1 MKILCL
7 GNNYSHTDELTSA
20 LGLNHGLITD
30 TSIELQDGY
39 YHTSVLDLSLSEILD
54 LAERFDSVVVLDQPI
69 ELWNH
74 PNEFHTT
81 YNIASQI
88 GNKVSWQNAVRK
100 NQLQYWKNLV
110 TDNKSFCIFPF
121 IELLTMNGHTTVCC
135 RSSTPITDINKLE
148 NFSTNNKYQEI
159 RQSMIDGKKL
169 PKHCNHCYKMEDK
182 GIQSARQEETVE
194 WAVKLNLKSIDDLK
208 TITDPVYYEVRPSN
222 TCNLMCRMCGPKFSS
237 LIEREQ
243 KDLGLIPQEYTES
256 FSDFDIVQIENIIKL
271 YVAGGEPTAM
281 PEFYKFLRKC
291 IDQKHTDF
299 EFQVNTNA
307 VKISKL
313 LLELGSSFSNLEYIV
328 SIDGY
333 KLANDYTRWRSQW
346 NPMIENIKKLQRNGH
361 TVSFNT
367 TLSLYTIFDYTDLV
381 EFLDKEFPGCFIH
394 GQFAE
399 NIWPFVFTYS
409 SEQLS
414 KLERIKNTNIYK
426 NNALFESFIDGVI
439 NFAKSSKLDQ
449 PKLRKFF
456 SYNNQLDKSRNSC
469 LNNYIPEL
477 EHLRT
482 LIGEENG
489 INKT

>member
-1 MKILCL
+1 MKVLCL
-7 GNNYSHTDELTSA
+7 GNNHSHTDEMTSA

-39 YHTSVLDLSLSEILD
+39 YHTSILDLSLSEILD
-54 LAERFDSVVVLDQPI
+54 LAKRFDSVVVLDQPI

-74 PNEFHTT
+74 PTEFHNTHEV
-81 YNIASQI
+81 ALQI
-88 GNKVSWQNAVRK
+88 GNKVSWQNAVGK
-100 NQLQYWKNLV
+100 DQLQYWKNLV

-135 RSSTPITDINKLE
+135 RSNTPIVDINKLE
-148 NFSTNNKYQEI
+148 NFFTDSAYQEI
-159 RQSMIDGKKL
+159 RQSMIDGKLL
-169 PKHCNHCYKMEDK
+169 PKHCNECYKIEDK

-194 WAVKLNLKSIDDLK
+194 WALKLNLKSIDDLK

-222 TCNLMCRMCGPKFSS
+222 KCNLMCRMCGPSSSS

-243 KDLGLIPQEYTES
+243 KDQGLIPKEYTQS

-299 EFQVNTNA
+299 EFLVNTNA
-307 VKISKL
+307 VKVSTL
-313 LLELGSSFSNLEYIV
+313 LLELGNSFSNLQYIV

-346 NPMIENIKKLQRNGH
+346 DPMIENVKKLQKNGH
-361 TVSFNT
+361 TITFNT
-367 TLSLYTIFDYTDLV
+367 TLSLYTIFDYTDLI
-381 EFLDKEFPGCFIH
+381 EFLDKEFPGCLIH
-394 GQFAE
+394 GQFAD

-409 SEQLS
+409 SEQIS
-414 KLERIKNTNIYK
+414 KLERIKHTNIYK
-426 NNALFESFIDGVI
+426 NNTLFKSFVDGVI
-439 NFAKSSKLDQ
+439 NLAKSSKLDQ
-449 PKLRKFF
+449 SKLRKFF
-456 SYNNQLDKSRNSC
+456 SYNDRLDKSRNSC

-482 LIGEENG
+482 LVGEENG

>member
-1 MKILCL
+1 MKTLCL
-7 GNNYSHTDELTSA
+7 GNNHSHTDELTSA

-54 LAERFDSVVVLDQPI
+54 LAERFDNVVVLDQPI
-69 ELWNH
+69 ELWDH

-88 GNKVSWQNAVRK
+88 GNKVLWQNAVRK

-135 RSSTPITDINKLE
+135 RSDTPVTDINKLE
-148 NFSTNNKYQEI
+148 NFSTNSKYQEI
-159 RQSMIDGKKL
+159 RQSMIDGKLL
-169 PKHCNHCYKMEDK
+169 PKHCNHCYKIEDN
-182 GIQSARQEETVE
+182 GMQSARQEETVE

-243 KDLGLIPQEYTES
+243 KELGLIPQEYTES
-256 FSDFDIVQIENIIKL
+256 LSDFNIVQIENVIKL

-291 IDQKHTDF
+291 IDQKYTDF

-346 NPMIENIKKLQRNGH
+346 DPMIENVKKLQRNGH

-381 EFLDKEFPGCFIH
+381 EFLDKEFPGRFIH

-426 NNALFESFIDGVI
+426 NNTLFESFIDGVI

-449 PKLRKFF
+449 PKLSKFF
-456 SYNNQLDKSRNSC
+456 SFNDQLDKSRNSC

-477 EHLRT
+477 EHLRP